1 MIIDYEQTRNQE
13 EQRMKIYMDD
23 RHLRMVGKSWQIRAK
38 LKELSRSSLT
48 VQQFLQMGKE
58 KKRTTSPLRLLDK

>member
-1 MIIDYEQTRNQE
+1 
-13 EQRMKIYMDD
+13 MKIYMDD